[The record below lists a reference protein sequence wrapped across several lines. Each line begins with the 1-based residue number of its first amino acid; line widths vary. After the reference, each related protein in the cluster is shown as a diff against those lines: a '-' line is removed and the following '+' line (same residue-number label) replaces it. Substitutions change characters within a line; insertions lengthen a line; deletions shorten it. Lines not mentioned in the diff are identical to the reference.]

1 MDFRPL
7 KHFLMLADSLHFGRA
22 SEACH
27 VSPSTLSRS
36 IRQLEQQ
43 LGVVL
48 FNRDNRHVVLT
59 PQGKRFQR
67 YAKEALEEWEQ
78 VRLSLQSE
86 AKRLSGEISIYC
98 SVTASYSFLYSLLA
112 DFRQRYPAI
121 ELKLHTGDPARAIQR
136 VLAGD
141 EDMAITSRPR
151 RLPDRQ
157 SSASPVATP
166 DCMRLIN

>member
-86 AKRLSGEISIYC
+86 AKRLSG
-98 SVTASYSFLYSLLA
+98 A
-112 DFRQRYPAI
+112 
-121 ELKLHTGDPARAIQR
+121 KLHEIRHGILVHVLEIFASRGGKISFIKVPKPHEIALGSQTG
-136 VLAGD
+136 
-141 EDMAITSRPR
+141 
-151 RLPDRQ
+151 
-157 SSASPVATP
+157 
-166 DCMRLIN
+166 